1 MAHWTQP
8 TPYNNDKVVIGSKN
22 FNSTTGVNIKS
33 EHVGLNSA
41 GKKVVPAGLFLAE
54 VGGVNRFL
62 PRDMAQAGIT
72 TGSAAVEV
80 SMPELFLVGDMIYQL
95 EPEGL
100 ITLAATWAANDTVT
114 IRFIEPS
121 KGINVQYTH
130 TQVGANLAALDDELV
145 AALNL
150 ATNPLSK
157 YARFEV
163 GTAGQIKI
171 FTKGLTFTVSVVAN
185 TAGDGTATVTTAI
198 DATPVLV
205 GTVASIDHANS
216 TLTLGANAAKALS
229 EGARIGVLASDVYG
243 VHAHSIDFSDT
254 NAVQINAVDVCDR
267 VYIAGMAY
275 YDQELDARFPNLIF
289 K

>member
-1 MAHWTQP
+1 MSNWTQHN
-8 TPYNNDKVVIGSKN
+8 PYNNDKVVIGSKN
-22 FNSTTGVNIKS
+22 FNSTTGVDIDSDN
-33 EHVGLNSA
+33 VGLNST
-41 GKKVVPAGLFLAE
+41 GKKVVSAGLFLAN

-62 PRDMAQAGIT
+62 PRDLAQADIT
-72 TGSAAVEV
+72 TGSTAVEV

-100 ITLAATWAANDTVT
+100 ITLADTWAADDTVT

-171 FTKGLTFTVSVVAN
+171 FTKGLVPTVSVVA
-185 TAGDGTATVTTAI
+185 TTDGDGAATVTTQPSAI
-198 DATPVLV
+198 PVLI
-205 GTVASIDHANS
+205 GTVASIDHVNS
-216 TLTLGANAAKALS
+216 TLTLGANAAKAIS
-229 EGARIGVLASDVYG
+229 EGARIGVLASDIYG
-243 VHAHSIDFSDT
+243 IHAHSVDFSDVT
-254 NAVQINAVDVCDR
+254 ARQLNAVDVCDR
-267 VYIAGMAY
+267 VYISGLAY